1 MQRRLLLALALLS
14 TSSYSWSADS
24 LQPQALLAT
33 GEYQQ
38 ALTQIDSLLKET
50 PEDTRALFLRAV
62 ALEKLARSKEASVIY
77 QRLISEFPELPE
89 PHNNLAV
96 LYARQGDYHAAEQVL
111 QSAIKT
117 HPSYATA
124 HNNLSNIYKTLASN
138 AYNKA
143 LNLNNGK
150 QPVTDKPG
158 LVIIEELH
166 SYRPPPIIEPE
177 PVAQMAKMGET
188 SAKTEAMEQTAANTV
203 EENNSIPPIT
213 VDLQA
218 VEKAVQGWGQA
229 WSQQDSEAYLAF
241 YSETFRSADKLSRS
255 TWAEQRRTRLQTPS
269 FIRVNISQLET
280 SVLSNEIVS
289 VQFSQRYQSDRF
301 RETSRKLLLLKY
313 EDDQW
318 RILQET
324 EVK

>member
-38 ALTQIDSLLKET
+38 ALTQIDRLLKET
-50 PEDTRALFLRAV
+50 PKNTNALFLRAV
-62 ALEKLARSKEASVIY
+62 ALERLTRSKEASIIY
-77 QRLISEFPELPE
+77 QRLISESPELPE

-96 LYARQGDYHAAEQVL
+96 LYARKGDYHAAEQVL

-124 HNNLSNIYKTLASN
+124 HNNLSNIYKTLASI

-150 QPVTDKPG
+150 QPIADKPR
-158 LVIIEELH
+158 LTIIEELH
-166 SYRPPPIIEPE
+166 SYRPPPIVEPK
-177 PVAQMAKMGET
+177 PPAQMAKTKE
-188 SAKTEAMEQTAANTV
+188 SPVKTEAIAQTAANIV
-203 EENNSIPPIT
+203 EEKDSIPPST

-218 VEKAVQGWGQA
+218 VKKAVQAWGQA

-255 TWAEQRRTRLQTPS
+255 KWEEQRKTRLQTPS
-269 FIRVNISQLET
+269 FIRVKISRLET
-280 SVLSNEIVS
+280 KVLNNEIVS

-313 EDDQW
+313 EDNQW

-324 EVK
+324 EIK